1 MILKGTHNSMS
12 YLPPEKWWQ
21 WLLRPFAQ
29 CQRKTL
35 NEQVKSG
42 MQVFDLRIYRDK
54 HNVWKF
60 AHGLVGFKDATFW
73 NTVSMLPKGAIVRL
87 ILERSNSAEDERA
100 FVELCRYVEQHHTD
114 TFIGGRRKKGWKLL
128 YDFKANAQ
136 YDSYIHQWVG
146 SMAPD
151 ARMYERI
158 LPWAYARRL
167 RRRGRLPEKY
177 GINLYDFV

>member
-1 MILKGTHNSMS
+1 MS

-35 NEQVKSG
+35 NEQVKAG
-42 MQVFDLRIYRDK
+42 MQVFDLRIYRDN

-60 AHGLVGFKDATFW
+60 AHGLVKFGGATFW
-73 NTVSMLPKGAIVRL
+73 ETVSILPKDAVVRV
-87 ILERSNSAEDERA
+87 ILERSRGEADDCA
-100 FVELCRYVEQHHTD
+100 FAELCRSLEQHYHGQV
-114 TFIGGRRKKGWKLL
+114 IGGRRKKGWKLL
-128 YDFKANAQ
+128 YDFEANAK
-136 YDSYIHQWVG
+136 YDNDIHQWVG
-146 SMAPD
+146 SMAQD

-167 RRRGRLPEKY
+167 RRRGRLPENH